1 MSAAF
6 TIIWSTKRWQG
17 CAEGLRLGAMSAV
30 APASRTN
37 KKTIRILGVD
47 PAAAGPT
54 GYGIVESDGR
64 NCRMLHFGALTVAAK
79 RRKECAGA
87 TLQDV
92 HALLCRLIEEFA
104 PDAMAVESVFTAL
117 NMRTALQ
124 LAEVRGVVLLAAAQH
139 NLEVH
144 SYAPREVKAS
154 VAGHG
159 HADKRQMQI
168 MVRALLSMTETPEPA
183 DAADALAVALCH
195 LQAEKARR
203 RFGLPDGAALARPR
217 GLGAAA
223 GLPVMTT
230 AIRTGGATR
239 NKLPRILSTQ

>member
-1 MSAAF
+1 MN
-6 TIIWSTKRWQG
+6 
-17 CAEGLRLGAMSAV
+17 GL

-37 KKTIRILGVD
+37 GKTVRMRVLGID

-64 NCRMLHFGALTVAAK
+64 CCRMLHYGALTVAAK

-92 HALLCRLIEEFA
+92 HALLCRLIEEFR
-104 PDAMAVESVFTAL
+104 PDAMAVESVFAAL
-117 NMRTALQ
+117 NMRTALR

-139 NLEVH
+139 DLEVY

-159 HADKRQMQI
+159 HADKRQMQM

-195 LQAEKARR
+195 LQAEQARR
-203 RFGLPDGAALARPR
+203 RFGFPDGNTVVRSRA
-217 GLGAAA
+217 LGAAA
-223 GLPVMTT
+223 GAAGIATG
-230 AIRTGGATR
+230 IRTGGATR
-239 NKLPRILSTQ
+239 NKLPRILSTR

>member
-1 MSAAF
+1 MSA
-6 TIIWSTKRWQG
+6 TT
-17 CAEGLRLGAMSAV
+17 
-30 APASRTN
+30 PAGGISS
-37 KKTIRILGVD
+37 KKCWMRVLGVD
-47 PAAAGPT
+47 PASAGPT

-64 NCRMLHFGALTVAAK
+64 CCRMLHYGALMVAAK

-104 PDAMAVESVFTAL
+104 PDAMAVENIFSAL
-117 NMRTALQ
+117 NIRTALR

-139 NLEVH
+139 GLEVH

-168 MVRALLSMTETPEPA
+168 MVRALLSMAETPEPA

-195 LQAEKARR
+195 LQSEQARR
-203 RFGLPDGAALARPR
+203 RFGLPQRNILARSR
-217 GLGAAA
+217 ALGDATSAAA
-223 GLPVMTT
+223 VAAG
-230 AIRTGGATR
+230 IRTGGATR
-239 NKLPRILSTQ
+239 SKLPRIVFSR